1 MDTRSRSWVSAD
13 GMGMI
18 IIISILIRE
27 HPLELVYESH
37 VSRVKEEVS
46 QLQQRLRELSA
57 HVEKVEL
64 NVRIVRDTKEERVKE
79 IRNAVD
85 LMIGRLDAQ
94 LKVWTLIESL
104 EIH

>member
-18 IIISILIRE
+18 ITNRNLIRE

>member
-1 MDTRSRSWVSAD
+1 
-13 GMGMI
+13 MI
-18 IIISILIRE
+18 ITDRNLIRE

-104 EIH
+104 EIHCN